1 MGRIYAGVIVV
12 EVVTLVAL
20 WWFQSTFGRG

>member
-1 MGRIYAGVIVV
+1 MAATYVAVIVV

-20 WWFQSTFGRG
+20 WWLQQTFGAR